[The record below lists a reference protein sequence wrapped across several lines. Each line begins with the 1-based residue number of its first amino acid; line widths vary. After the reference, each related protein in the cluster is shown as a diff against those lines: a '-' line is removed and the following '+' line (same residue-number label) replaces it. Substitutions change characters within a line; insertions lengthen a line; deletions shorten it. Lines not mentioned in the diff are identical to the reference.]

1 MTSRWQIEETVHPT
15 QGDQSLRA
23 LLERSWLL
31 PHRFVHYLRVREHV
45 LLNGRYQPMNTA
57 VTVGDR
63 IDLFFDGD
71 EFRTAESS
79 YRPDPR
85 VIPPVGFENRDLLV
99 INKPAG
105 LKAHPNQAGEGG
117 TVLNGVAAYLQDQP
131 QAAAYMV
138 HRLDQATSGAMIVA
152 KNPVVV
158 PILDRQLSAGDLH
171 RTYLALVAG
180 HFAQPRGHF
189 TWPIGRD
196 PQDKRKRQVNGLK
209 AQPAWTDYRVVGES
223 GGQSL
228 VELDLKTGRT
238 HQLRVHLAFSGHPIV
253 GDPLYNPQPAPRMM
267 LHAATQRLRLP
278 FSNQFQQIE
287 VAPPTTFPANL
298 VNL

>member
-85 VIPPVGFENRDLLV
+85 VIPPV
-99 INKPAG
+99 
-105 LKAHPNQAGEGG
+105 
-117 TVLNGVAAYLQDQP
+117 
-131 QAAAYMV
+131 
-138 HRLDQATSGAMIVA
+138 S
-152 KNPVVV
+152 
-158 PILDRQLSAGDLH
+158 
-171 RTYLALVAG
+171 
-180 HFAQPRGHF
+180 
-189 TWPIGRD
+189 
-196 PQDKRKRQVNGLK
+196 
-209 AQPAWTDYRVVGES
+209 
-223 GGQSL
+223 
-228 VELDLKTGRT
+228 LKT
-238 HQLRVHLAFSGHPIV
+238 
-253 GDPLYNPQPAPRMM
+253 
-267 LHAATQRLRLP
+267 ATCW
-278 FSNQFQQIE
+278 
-287 VAPPTTFPANL
+287 
-298 VNL
+298 